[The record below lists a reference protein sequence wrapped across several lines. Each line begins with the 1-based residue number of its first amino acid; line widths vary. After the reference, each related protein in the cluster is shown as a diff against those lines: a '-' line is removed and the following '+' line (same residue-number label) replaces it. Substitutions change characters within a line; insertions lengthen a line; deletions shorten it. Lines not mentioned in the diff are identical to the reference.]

1 MQAAWK
7 LNGLDVSHWLREG
20 GVTYGE
26 VYRQSRSIITL
37 DGTLEQRQVVKRT
50 LTLEFMTLRDSKAG
64 QLQEAIQLRPVTME
78 YTERDGKAATKLFYV
93 TSFTGGVKTIRGGI
107 TYWSG
112 LSVGLEER

>member
-1 MQAAWK
+1 MQATWK

-26 VYRQSRSIITL
+26 VYRQSRSIVTL
-37 DGTLEQRQVVKRT
+37 DGTLEQRQVIKRT
-50 LTLEFMTLRDSKAG
+50 LQLNFVTLRDSKAA
-64 QLQEAIQLRPVTME
+64 QLQDSLQLRPVTME
-78 YTERDGKAATKLFYV
+78 YTETNGTTATKLFYV
-93 TSFTGGVKTIRGGI
+93 TGFSGGVKTVRGGI